1 VYGTTG
7 IFLSDKALM
16 GILLSSVEV
25 YKLECHGALLGTKT
39 RDRIIVEYA
48 IPFQAAERKFAEV
61 IPNWRRELKVTE
73 VLPKIVHLTKVGY
86 FHSHP
91 QFGKSKGL
99 PELTPTDEK
108 YLESGEIE
116 IVVAINDSK
125 KAALWTETKRG
136 LCGTLGKYKISI
148 AGFYKRKNDGKI
160 TKLRIVCP
168 YATGFDLAL
177 CDK

>member
-1 VYGTTG
+1 MERY
-7 IFLSDKALM
+7 F
-16 GILLSSVEV
+16 
-25 YKLECHGALLGTKT
+25 TKT
-39 RDRIIVEYA
+39 QDRIIVEYA

-116 IVVAINDSK
+116 IVVAINNSK

-136 LCGTLGKYKISI
+136 LCGTLGKHKISI

-160 TKLRIVCP
+160 TKLRIVWP
-168 YATGFDLAL
+168 YTTGFDLAL